1 MIKIQIKIDLVVVL
15 ILMLDLTQ
23 QKEHFK
29 KSKIAMML
37 PSRNSMETKAILIK
51 KCICQNHM
59 QVRRCVKEKL
69 LWLRVLVK
77 KMHFSMFEVSVLLT
91 NCFSGRLNNRSMLL
105 VP

>member
-37 PSRNSMETKAILIK
+37 PSRNSIETFF
-51 KCICQNHM
+51 Q
-59 QVRRCVKEKL
+59 
-69 LWLRVLVK
+69 RV
-77 KMHFSMFEVSVLLT
+77 SQRIS
-91 NCFSGRLNNRSMLL
+91 
-105 VP
+105 